1 MSLSVNTINSISFT
15 NKPQQQKDAAPKS
28 AKIDTSDNPISKRG
42 ERMKLFTAT
51 LLAGLGV
58 GARALWYLSEDG
70 FAFEHI
76 ENASKK
82 LSKKYFSNI
91 PKNKRLPFAILG
103 TLGLMGVFIGGI
115 ALLYTI
121 YKAPKI
127 AYDGKVNAF
136 KKGKEMDVYIK
147 SNAVEKNLYS
157 KINEEAKDA
166 DEQKKEQLKQ
176 NFATLNLAG
185 SRVPDFINI
194 KR

>member
-15 NKPQQQKDAAPKS
+15 NKPQQQKDAAPQS

-76 ENASKK
+76 ENAGKK
-82 LSKKYFSNI
+82 LGKKYFSNM

-136 KKGKEMDVYIK
+136 KKGKEIDVYIK